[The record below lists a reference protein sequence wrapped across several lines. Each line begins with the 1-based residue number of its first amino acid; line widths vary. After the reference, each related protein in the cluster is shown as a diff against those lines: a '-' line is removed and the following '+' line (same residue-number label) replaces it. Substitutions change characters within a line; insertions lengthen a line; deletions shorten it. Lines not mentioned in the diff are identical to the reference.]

1 MFLVFFQQISSPRAA
16 LWFPHMDSRTPQKP
30 YEMLVLAIDK
40 RRRKRKIRK
49 IDTHVPLRSEG
60 RDTDHCEIYSIVG
73 MLNTLPPNELNYPVQ
88 VVHRDRPDFLLIMAT
103 HQVGVEVTEAV
114 SENTASMDKLRE
126 SEPDLTD
133 SKDDEAQFFFSRKAV
148 LGEEK
153 IYAAVLRDM
162 IRANNPGGGWVGNG
176 AKEWAEAL
184 AHVVTSKVEKA
195 NKPGFNSFTQ
205 NWLLIYDNWDEPA
218 RRRDLAD
225 EYLLHMLRE
234 KSTFQTFDR
243 VLVLD
248 GRELASFTVE
258 GAARR
263 KIPRHTF

>member
-1 MFLVFFQQISSPRAA
+1 MAA
-16 LWFPHMDSRTPQKP
+16 LWFPHMVNRTPQKP

-40 RRRKRKIRK
+40 RRRKRTIRK

-73 MLNTLPPNELNYPVQ
+73 MLNTLPPHELSYPVQ
-88 VVHRDRPDFLLIMAT
+88 VVHRDRPDFLLRTAT
-103 HQVGVEVTEAV
+103 HQIGVEVTEAV

-126 SEPDLTD
+126 SEPDLTG
-133 SKDDEAQFFFSRKAV
+133 SKDDDPQFYFPRKAV
-148 LGEEK
+148 LGEK
-153 IYAAVLRDM
+153 RIYAAVLRDM
-162 IRANNPGGGWVGNG
+162 IRANNPGSDWVGDG
-176 AKEWAEAL
+176 AKEWAEAM

-195 NKPGFNSFTQ
+195 NKPGFKSFTQ
-205 NWLLIYDNWDEPA
+205 NWLLIYDNWDEPG

-225 EYLLHMLRE
+225 ESLLHMLRE
-234 KSTFQTFDR
+234 ISIFPTFDR
-243 VLVLD
+243 VLVMD

-258 GAARR
+258 GIARR